1 MPRHRGRTLVMT
13 VGTGNRDRLDD
24 TLYTPLL
31 KSVADGDWKT
41 IVLLPSQETLLYAEE
56 LRVRIAHGTPGIE
69 VSIRPLPVG
78 HENNAD
84 RAYAHFDRVLTKVL
98 QNNPPENVEA
108 DFTRG
113 TKAMSAAL
121 VLAATRRTIP
131 RLRYIEGVRDRRGM
145 VEPGSEQVRGI
156 RTTTVDGHR
165 RLDLARALFARGDFA
180 AVAHVLPD
188 PLGPLAELY
197 PNDFVHTASA
207 VRSAARFYAAWDRLD
222 HAAAAA
228 ATVDAAAPP
237 SDDWRRFWPT
247 PEARAWVGVLAPE
260 PERTNHGAMAA
271 RLRRLAVDLLANG
284 ERRVRQGQNEDAL
297 VRAYRL
303 LELLGQAR
311 LFDYGLD
318 SANLDPDHD
327 AVVAVR
333 REAERKKRKPFSEGP
348 GGTLLASR
356 FQVGRLLRH
365 CGDRLAKSLLR
376 FDEETL
382 LKPTLRN
389 NSVLVHGFAAR
400 APDDPASLRR
410 LFQDL
415 DKLARDDCG
424 EATAEIAGWLRTA
437 RSPAFDVT

>member
-1 MPRHRGRTLVMT
+1 MPQDKGRTLVMT
-13 VGTGNRDRLDD
+13 VGTGDLDRLEE
-24 TLYTPLL
+24 TLFTPLR
-31 KSVADGDWKT
+31 KSIATDAWARV
-41 IVLLPSQETLLYAEE
+41 VLLPSSVTEDFALTLRRRLDGA
-56 LRVRIAHGTPGIE
+56 RVE
-69 VSIRPLPVG
+69 VSPLPAG
-78 HENNAD
+78 DENDAD
-84 RAYAHFDRVLTKVL
+84 AAYAHFDGVLATVL
-98 QNNPPENVEA
+98 QDATPEHVVV

-121 VLAATRRTIP
+121 VLAATRRAVP
-131 RLRYIEGVRDRRGM
+131 RLRYVTGQRDRRGM

-188 PLGPLAELY
+188 PHGPLARLY
-197 PNDFVHTASA
+197 PGDFVHTASA

-228 ATVDAAAPP
+228 ATVDAAVPQ
-237 SDDWRRFWPT
+237 SDDWRQFWPT
-247 PEARAWVGVLAPE
+247 PDAHAWVGVLARE
-260 PERTNHGAMAA
+260 PERTDHPAMAA

-303 LELLGQAR
+303 LELIGQAR
-311 LFDYGLD
+311 LFDHGLD
-318 SANLDPDHD
+318 SANLDPEHD
-327 AVVAVR
+327 AVTAVR
-333 REAERKKRKPFSEGP
+333 RESERKKRKPFSDGP
-348 GGTLLASR
+348 GGKLLASR

-365 CGDRLAKSLLR
+365 CGDPLAKSLLR
-376 FDEETL
+376 FDDETL

-410 LFQDL
+410 LFRDL
-415 DKLARDDCG
+415 EELARDDCG
-424 EATAEIAGWLRTA
+424 EAGPEVADWLRIA
-437 RSPAFDVT
+437 RSPAFETT

>member
-1 MPRHRGRTLVMT
+1 MT
-13 VGTGNRDRLDD
+13 VGTGDRDRLDD

-31 KSVADGDWKT
+31 KSAAEGDWKKV
-41 IVLLPSQETLLYAEE
+41 VLLPSQETLLYAEE
-56 LRVRIAHGTPGIE
+56 LRGRIAQGAPGIE
-69 VSIRPLPVG
+69 VSIRPLPAG

-84 RAYAHFDRVLTKVL
+84 RAYSHFDCVLTELL
-98 QNNPPENVEA
+98 QHDPPENVEA

-180 AVAHVLPD
+180 AVAHVLPE
-188 PLGPLAELY
+188 PHGPLARLY
-197 PNDFVHTASA
+197 PSDFVHTASA

-222 HAAAAA
+222 HAAAAET
-228 ATVDAAAPP
+228 TVDAAPSL
-237 SDDWRRFWPT
+237 SDDWRRFRPT
-247 PEARAWVGVLAPE
+247 PDARAWVGVLARE
-260 PERTNHGAMAA
+260 PERTDHPAMAA
-271 RLRRLAVDLLANG
+271 RLRRLAIDLLANG

-303 LELLGQAR
+303 LELIGQAR
-311 LFDYGLD
+311 LFDHGLD
-318 SANLDPDHD
+318 SADLDPSHD
-327 AVVAVR
+327 AVLAVQAESER
-333 REAERKKRKPFSEGP
+333 RKRKPFSEGP
-348 GGTLLASR
+348 GGKLLASR

-365 CGDRLAKSLLR
+365 CGDPLAKPLLR
-376 FDEETL
+376 FEDETL

-400 APDDPASLRR
+400 APDDPAPLRR

-415 DKLARDDCG
+415 EELARDDCG
-424 EATAEIAGWLRTA
+424 KTFPEVADWLRIA
-437 RSPAFDVT
+437 RSPAFDAR

>member
-1 MPRHRGRTLVMT
+1 MTQPGRRTLVLT
-13 VGTGNRDRLDD
+13 VGTGDLDRLEE
-24 TLYTPLL
+24 TLFTPLR
-31 KSVADGDWKT
+31 KSVATGAWT
-41 IVLLPSQETLLYAEE
+41 RVVLLPSSVTEDFARALQDRLD
-56 LRVRIAHGTPGIE
+56 GTAVE
-69 VSIRPLPVG
+69 VSPLPAG
-78 HENNAD
+78 DENDAD
-84 RAYAHFDRVLTKVL
+84 AAYAHFDRALEAVL
-98 QNNPPENVEA
+98 QDAAPEDVVV

-121 VLAATRRTIP
+121 VLAATRRAIP
-131 RLRYIEGVRDRRGM
+131 RLRYVTGRRDRRGM

-180 AVAHVLPD
+180 AVAHVLPAPD
-188 PLGPLAELY
+188 GPLAPLY
-197 PNDFVHTASA
+197 PNDFVHTARA

-222 HAAAAA
+222 HAAAA
-228 ATVDAAAPP
+228 TVEVAEPP

-247 PEARAWVGVLAPE
+247 PDAHDWVAALARE
-260 PERTNHGAMAA
+260 PERIDHRSMAA

-303 LELLGQAR
+303 LELVGQAR
-311 LFDYGLD
+311 LFDHGLD
-318 SANLDPDHD
+318 SANLDPDHA
-327 AVVAVR
+327 AVVAVQ
-333 REAERKKRKPFSEGP
+333 REFERKKRKPFSEGP
-348 GGTLLASR
+348 GGKLLASR

-376 FDEETL
+376 FDDETL

-410 LFQDL
+410 LFEDL
-415 DKLARDDCG
+415 EKLAREDCG
-424 EATAEIAGWLRTA
+424 DAVAELADWLRIA
-437 RSPAFDVT
+437 RSPMFDAM

>member
-1 MPRHRGRTLVMT
+1 MTQRGGRTLVMT
-13 VGTGNRDRLDD
+13 VGTGDLDRLEE
-24 TLYTPLL
+24 TLFTPLR
-31 KSVADGDWKT
+31 KSIATDAWARV
-41 IVLLPSQETLLYAEE
+41 VLLPSSVTEDFARTLRRRLDGAT
-56 LRVRIAHGTPGIE
+56 VK
-69 VSIRPLPVG
+69 VSALPDG
-78 HENNAD
+78 DENDAD
-84 RAYAHFDRVLTKVL
+84 AAYAHFDRVLAAVL
-98 QNNPPENVEA
+98 QDAAPEEVVV

-121 VLAATRRTIP
+121 VLAATRRAVP
-131 RLRYIEGVRDRRGM
+131 RLRYVTGRRDRRGM

-180 AVAHVLPD
+180 AVAHVLPT
-188 PLGPLAELY
+188 PHGPLAELY
-197 PNDFVHTASA
+197 PSDFVHTASA

-222 HAAAAA
+222 HAAAA
-228 ATVDAAAPP
+228 TVNAAAPP
-237 SDDWRRFWPT
+237 TDDWRRFWPT
-247 PEARAWVGVLAPE
+247 PEARAWVGVLARE

-303 LELLGQAR
+303 LELIGQAR

-376 FDEETL
+376 FDDETL

-424 EATAEIAGWLRTA
+424 EADTEIADWLRTA
-437 RSPAFDVT
+437 RSPAFDAT

>member
-1 MPRHRGRTLVMT
+1 
-13 VGTGNRDRLDD
+13 
-24 TLYTPLL
+24 
-31 KSVADGDWKT
+31 
-41 IVLLPSQETLLYAEE
+41 
-56 LRVRIAHGTPGIE
+56 
-69 VSIRPLPVG
+69 
-78 HENNAD
+78 
-84 RAYAHFDRVLTKVL
+84 
-98 QNNPPENVEA
+98 
-108 DFTRG
+108 
-113 TKAMSAAL
+113 MSAAL

-165 RLDLARALFARGDFA
+165 RLDLARALFARGSFA
-180 AVAHVLPD
+180 AVAHVLPA
-188 PLGPLAELY
+188 PHGPLAKLY
-197 PNDFVHTASA
+197 PSDFVHTASA

-222 HAAAAA
+222 HAAAA
-228 ATVDAAAPP
+228 TVNAAAPP
-237 SDDWRRFWPT
+237 TDDWRRFWPT
-247 PEARAWVGVLAPE
+247 PEARAWVGVLARE
-260 PERTNHGAMAA
+260 PERNNHRAMAA

-303 LELLGQAR
+303 LELIGQAR

-333 REAERKKRKPFSEGP
+333 RESERKKRRPFSEGP
-348 GGTLLASR
+348 GGKLLASR

-365 CGDRLAKSLLR
+365 CGDPLAKPLLR
-376 FDEETL
+376 FEDETL

-400 APDDPASLRR
+400 APDDPTPLRR

-415 DKLARDDCG
+415 EKLVCDDCG
-424 EATAEIAGWLRTA
+424 EAVAEIANLLQIA
-437 RSPAFDVT
+437 RSPAFDAT

>member
-1 MPRHRGRTLVMT
+1 MPQRGGRTLVMT
-13 VGTGNRDRLDD
+13 VGTGDLDRLEE
-24 TLYTPLL
+24 TLFTPLR
-31 KSVADGDWKT
+31 KSIATDAWARV
-41 IVLLPSQETLLYAEE
+41 VLLPSSVTEDFARTLRCRLDGAT
-56 LRVRIAHGTPGIE
+56 VE
-69 VSIRPLPVG
+69 VSPLPAG
-78 HENNAD
+78 DENDAD
-84 RAYAHFDRVLTKVL
+84 AAYAHFDRVLEAVL
-98 QNNPPENVEA
+98 HDAAPEDVMV

-121 VLAATRRTIP
+121 VLAATRRAVP
-131 RLRYIEGVRDRRGM
+131 RLRYVTGRRDRRGM

-165 RLDLARALFARGDFA
+165 RLDLARALFVRGDFA
-180 AVAHVLPD
+180 AVAHVLPE
-188 PLGPLAELY
+188 PHGPLASLY

-222 HAAAAA
+222 HAAAA
-228 ATVDAAAPP
+228 TVEVAAPP
-237 SDDWRRFWPT
+237 SVDWRRFWPT
-247 PEARAWVGVLAPE
+247 PDARAWVGVLARE
-260 PERTNHGAMAA
+260 PERTDHPAMAA

-303 LELLGQAR
+303 LELIGQAR
-311 LFDYGLD
+311 LFDHGLD

-327 AVVAVR
+327 TVAAVQ
-333 REAERKKRKPFSEGP
+333 RESERKKRKPFSEGP
-348 GGTLLASR
+348 GGRLLASR

-365 CGDRLAKSLLR
+365 CGDPLAKPLLR

-400 APDDPASLRR
+400 APNDPASLRR
-410 LFQDL
+410 LLQDL
-415 DKLARDDCG
+415 EELACDDCG
-424 EATAEIAGWLRTA
+424 EAVPEVADWLQIA
-437 RSPAFDVT
+437 RSPAFDAT

>member
-1 MPRHRGRTLVMT
+1 MRTQHSGRTLIMT
-13 VGTGNRDRLDD
+13 VGTGDRNRLDD

-31 KSVADGDWKT
+31 KSVAEGNWKT
-41 IVLLPSQETLLYAEE
+41 VVLLPSQETLPYAEE
-56 LRVRIAHGTPGIE
+56 LRERIAHGAPGIE
-69 VSIRPLPVG
+69 VSIRPLPAG

-84 RAYAHFDRVLTKVL
+84 RAYAHFDRVLTGVL
-98 QNNPPENVEA
+98 QNDPPEDVEA

-131 RLRYIEGVRDRRGM
+131 RLRYIEGVRDRRGT

-188 PLGPLAELY
+188 PHGPLARLY
-197 PNDFVHTASA
+197 PSDFVHTASV
-207 VRSAARFYAAWDRLD
+207 VRSVARFYAAWDRLD
-222 HAAAAA
+222 HAAAA
-228 ATVDAAAPP
+228 TVEVAAPL
-237 SDDWRRFWPT
+237 SDAWRRFWPT
-247 PEARAWVGVLAPE
+247 PDARAWVGALARE
-260 PERTNHGAMAA
+260 PERTDHRAMAA

-303 LELLGQAR
+303 LELIGQAR
-311 LFDYGLD
+311 LFDCGLD

-327 AVVAVR
+327 AVLAVQ
-333 REAERKKRKPFSEGP
+333 RESERKKRKPFSEGP
-348 GGTLLASR
+348 DGKLLASR

-365 CGDRLAKSLLR
+365 CRDPLAKPLLR
-376 FDEETL
+376 FEDETL

-400 APDDPASLRR
+400 APDDPAPLRR

-415 DKLARDDCG
+415 EKLARDDCS
-424 EATAEIAGWLRTA
+424 ETVPEVADWLRIA
-437 RSPAFDVT
+437 RSPAFDTT